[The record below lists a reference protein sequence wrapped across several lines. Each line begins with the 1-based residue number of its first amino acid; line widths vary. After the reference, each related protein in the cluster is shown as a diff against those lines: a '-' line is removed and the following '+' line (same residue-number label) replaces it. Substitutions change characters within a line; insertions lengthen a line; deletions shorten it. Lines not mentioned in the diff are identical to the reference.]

1 MYIIGKQGRCFKS
14 FSKYVM
20 KKQAP
25 EKVLKKFFLEEY
37 NAEASTLKKIKFYSK
52 YKLRKLAP

>member
-1 MYIIGKQGRCFKS
+1 
-14 FSKYVM
+14 M

-25 EKVLKKFFLEEY
+25 EKVLKKIFLEEY
-37 NAEASTLKKIKFYSK
+37 NAEASTLKKIKFYLK